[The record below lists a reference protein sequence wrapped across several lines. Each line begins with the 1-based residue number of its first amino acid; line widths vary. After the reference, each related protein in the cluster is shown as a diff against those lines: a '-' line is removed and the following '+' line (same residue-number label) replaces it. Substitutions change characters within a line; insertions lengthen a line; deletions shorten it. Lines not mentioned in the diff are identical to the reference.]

1 MISELQ
7 NNWANRLGLL
17 PINFRHNQTEGENV
31 FAMLNGGIN
40 NFCLSFDFDI
50 DYHSFIHEVWS
61 ANMSNFIS
69 VRDDKV
75 LLYGLYDNQP
85 EENNY
90 KYVIANIGRFYDYLG
105 TKKIG
110 KEENVVSFIIH
121 HFRKIRKVLREEH
134 SAENSLKAFL
144 YILSLIDSSSEQLN
158 NWYLPKGTEDVVT
171 SIGKNIIEQTIEDL
185 KLGLHNL
192 FLPKTDLIL
201 RHCAGL
207 LFQEANY
214 IAHFNPQLELFPSS
228 NIDYEVNP
236 KLVGSYFTPPYIA
249 RTIVEETLRTV
260 DLSDFDEITIFDPAC
275 GSGVFLAEALRQLR
289 CMNFAKKVNIIGWD
303 IDQLAVDMANY
314 VMQFEKREWMDGQL
328 EFENHKR
335 DSLCD
340 EWPKADI
347 IFMNP
352 PYISWSLMND
362 VQREQSIKIV
372 GNSKRPNMAALFY
385 ILAARGLK
393 SNGAIGC
400 LMPTSMLVAD
410 SMAEIRKEANS
421 LARPSLVCN
430 IGNFVFTSAF
440 VDVSIIISSNK
451 DLSENVQ
458 MVWVKN
464 VDEVTPLALRRLRV
478 VNNTHKE
485 SENTTNYSIYHDL
498 FTRINQSDTWLP
510 MPYDGVLLK
519 QRLEDMVNS
528 GILYR
533 AEDLFEIKQGART
546 GANDVFIISKQQFSK
561 LPSKEKKYFR
571 PSIDNSSINDG
582 VLTVSNYIFYPY
594 PEDSLGFND
603 EREVKISIPYIYK
616 HILLP
621 NKDKLK
627 ARSGINQDKWWLL
640 TRPRTWQFERK
651 PKFVSTEFGRIGS
664 FGIDYEGDFVVER
677 GLAWDQKFEMFGL
690 DLFYMYLS
698 VFSSEYFNKLLALY
712 SRQLAGG
719 EFYNLE
725 TKYVKNI
732 PLPDLTHLD
741 LEYKEILCDNGKRI
755 SSVGISNN
763 MIVETIIK
771 RLYGE
776 RISK

>member
-1 MISELQ
+1 MMISELQ

-17 PINFRHNQTEGENV
+17 PLNFRHNQTEGENV

-40 NFCLSFDFDI
+40 NFCLSFDFET
-50 DYHSFIHEVWS
+50 DYNFFKHEVWS
-61 ANMSNFIS
+61 ANMSNFVS
-69 VRDDKV
+69 VRGDKV
-75 LLYGLYDNQP
+75 FLYGLYDKHP
-85 EENNY
+85 EEIDY
-90 KYVIANIGRFYDYLG
+90 KYVMANIGRFYDYLG
-105 TKKIG
+105 TKRIE
-110 KEENVVSFIIH
+110 KEDSVVCFIIQ

-134 SAENSLKAFL
+134 SADNSLKAFL
-144 YILSLIDSSSEQLN
+144 YILSLIDSSKEDLI
-158 NWYLPKGTEDVVT
+158 NWYLPDGTENVVAAIET
-171 SIGKNIIEQTIEDL
+171 NIIEQTIDDL
-185 KLGLHNL
+185 KHGLHNL
-192 FLPKTDLIL
+192 LLPKTDLIL

-228 NIDYEVNP
+228 NIDYELNP

-249 RTIVEETLRTV
+249 RTIVEETLRKV

-289 CMNFAKKVNIIGWD
+289 CINYAKKVNIIGWD

-314 VMQFEKREWMDGQL
+314 VMQFEKREWRDDQL
-328 EFENHKR
+328 EFINLKK
-335 DSLCD
+335 DSLCE

-372 GNSKRPNMAALFY
+372 GKFKKPNMAALFY
-385 ILAARGLK
+385 ILAARSLK
-393 SNGAIGC
+393 NNGAIGC
-400 LMPTSMLVAD
+400 LIPTSMLVAD

-440 VDVSIIISSNK
+440 VDVSIIISSNN
-451 DLSENVQ
+451 DLSEKVQ

-478 VNNTHKE
+478 VNTTHKE
-485 SENTTNYSIYHDL
+485 SENTTDYSIYNEQ
-498 FTRINQSDTWLP
+498 FARINQSDTWLP
-510 MPYDGVLLK
+510 IPYDGVLLK
-519 QRLEDMVNS
+519 QRLENMINS
-528 GILYR
+528 GILFR

-546 GANDVFIISKQQFSK
+546 GANDVFIIDKQQFGK

-603 EREVKISIPYIYK
+603 ERELEISIPYIYK
-616 HILLP
+616 HILQP
-621 NKDKLK
+621 NRDKLK
-627 ARSGINQDKWWLL
+627 TRSGINQDKWWLL

-651 PKFVSTEFGRIGS
+651 PKLVSTEFGGIGS
-664 FGIDYEGDFVVER
+664 FGIDYKGDFVVER
-677 GLAWDQKFEMFGL
+677 GLAWDSKFEMFGL
-690 DLFYMYLS
+690 DLFFMYLS

-725 TKYVKNI
+725 AKYVKNI
-732 PLPDLTHLD
+732 PLPNLSLLD
-741 LEYKEILCDNGKRI
+741 DDYKELLIDNGRRI
-755 SSVGISNN
+755 SSNGLTSSS
-763 MIVETIIK
+763 IVENIIK
-771 RLYGE
+771 WIYGE
-776 RISK
+776 KH